1 MQTENIPAKRT
12 YTTGPNSKRQK
23 IIRYFKENPEASPA
37 VVARK
42 FVYSPGA
49 THQCKKLA
57 LAAMSVTRPDDTFK
71 NGTGWIEG
79 LATALS
85 AKPNGASQYAEEAL
99 AQGWSTKEAAT
110 PPPSLFSWT
119 DYSLWMDR
127 EQMRGYL
134 RGRAVEYLTKGD
146 KLSVEEALRCV
157 TKLSELTD

>member
-1 MQTENIPAKRT
+1 MQTENTPAKRT
-12 YTTGPNSKRQK
+12 YTTSPNSKRQK

-37 VVARK
+37 EVARK
-42 FVYSPGA
+42 FVYSYGA
-49 THQCKKLA
+49 THTCKR
-57 LAAMSVTRPDDTFK
+57 LAAETPPEVKVVNLT

-79 LATALS
+79 LGSALA

-99 AQGWSTKEAAT
+99 AQRVAPAPEPLKHSA
-110 PPPSLFSWT
+110 PLFSWA
-119 DYSLWMDR
+119 DYGLWMDR
-127 EQMRGYL
+127 DNLKGYL